1 MNRHKAGLKINIR
14 RLKNMSNNMSNGFN
28 KKMAELLGK
37 VDDKVLQAK
46 ISAAMDMLKEG
57 NTEEIKKKLNKVDK
71 DELLSKLNELDDR
84 KLKEMNM
91 NKAEMKKKLESV
103 DLNSIQRM
111 LGEQGSE
118 IINKIKDII
127 K

>member
-1 MNRHKAGLKINIR
+1 
-14 RLKNMSNNMSNGFN
+14 MSNNMSNGFN

-37 VDDKVLQAK
+37 VDDKVLQ